1 MRFPKT
7 SASYAP
13 RGVEAALRRAKF
25 SGGAAAE
32 KKYRDMT
39 VGLKVAG
46 KQPKSRSEKSRSA
59 WRNDPGRDEKIFLFV
74 SGSLRKGQPV
84 RLTKTAAHTVWAA
97 RKNLADAARSG
108 VRLVPEVGLPHW
120 DHASD
125 RLKTLGWSLASKEW
139 HAVPFSLRLSPEVAT
154 AAIEDKRGVARY
166 LQDRIARHLRQRLPD
181 QEPMFWFAVE
191 QGIWEEPH
199 LHGAVVIPEGGRD
212 HVISALKAAG
222 GAWKSAARQCQLSA
236 AHNLVTWMG
245 YATKWL
251 HRSRWRIRSG
261 GETTVPERLLAAS
274 QPMRRAAKRAYQE
287 GRSNQSVLYPD
298 RAP

>member
-1 MRFPKT
+1 MRLTKT

-39 VGLKVAG
+39 VGLKVAS
-46 KQPKSRSEKSRSA
+46 KHPKSRSEKSRSA
-59 WRNDPGRDEKIFLFV
+59 WRNDPGRDEKIFLFI

-84 RLTKTAAHTVWAA
+84 RLTKAAAHTVWAA

-108 VRLVPEVGLPHW
+108 LRLVPDVGLPHW

-125 RLKTLGWSLASKEW
+125 RLKTLGWSLASKEVN
-139 HAVPFSLRLSPEVAT
+139 AVPFSLRLSPEVAT
-154 AAIEDKRGVARY
+154 AALEDRRGVARY
-166 LQDRIARHLRQRLPD
+166 LQDRMARHLRQRLPD

-191 QGIWEEPH
+191 QGIWDEPH

-212 HVISALKAAG
+212 RVISALKAAG
-222 GAWKSAARQCQLSA
+222 GAWKSAARQCQLSGA
-236 AHNLVTWMG
+236 RNLVTWMG

-251 HRSRWRIRSG
+251 HRSRWRIRPSVTG
-261 GETTVPERLLAAS
+261 LAPERLLAAS
-274 QPMRRAAKRAYQE
+274 QTMRRAAKNAYHTARA
-287 GRSNQSVLYPD
+287 GGWSIYPD
-298 RAP
+298 GTR